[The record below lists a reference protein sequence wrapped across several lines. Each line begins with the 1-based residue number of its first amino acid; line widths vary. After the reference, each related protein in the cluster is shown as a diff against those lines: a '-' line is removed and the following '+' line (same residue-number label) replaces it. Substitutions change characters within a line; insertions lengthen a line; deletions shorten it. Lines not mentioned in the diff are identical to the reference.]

1 MVEVPKDR
9 LLPPGSWYLW
19 KTGKK
24 MILLS
29 CPGCGHIMPIR
40 QRVTSIGLIAKP
52 IQCDKLCGFKKFI
65 RLQEW
70 DPAEFADEDF

>member
-9 LLPPGSWYLW
+9 LLPPCSWYLW

-29 CPGCGHIMPIR
+29 CPGCGHIMPITE
-40 QRVTSIGLIAKP
+40 RVTSIGLITRPVECYKR
-52 IQCDKLCGFKKFI
+52 CGFQKFI
-65 RLQEW
+65 RLLDW
-70 DPAEFADEDF
+70 DPIEYAEDP